1 MDVSYN
7 WNITKKLS
15 TYNSFSTYFN
25 NTQSNIPNITI
36 SHLNGYGYFFSSR
49 STYKIGKNNNKIY
62 LNYYNKFPS
71 TEGLYKIYNRS
82 SITLG
87 GIFNFLEKK
96 LILNVSVGDI
106 FRQAST
112 KMKQEYANFVWNS
125 NVYNDQRNFNISIT
139 YKFGN
144 NKSKSVNREINDS
157 DKNRLIK

>member
-1 MDVSYN
+1 MDISYN
-7 WNITKKLS
+7 WSITKKLS
-15 TYNSFSTYFN
+15 TYNSFSAYFN

-49 STYKIGKNNNKIY
+49 STYKFGKNNNKFY

-87 GIFNFLEKK
+87 GIFNFFEKK

-112 KMKQEYANFVWNS
+112 KMKQEYSNFVWNS
-125 NVYNDQRNFNISIT
+125 NVYNDQRNYNISIT

-157 DKNRLIK
+157 DKNRLVK